1 MEEMRNVKRAEG
13 EDGLMCINT
22 EWGGFGDDGSLS
34 DILTEFD
41 ITVDQTSVN
50 PGVHT

>member
-1 MEEMRNVKRAEG
+1 MEEMRNVKRVEG

-22 EWGGFGDDGSLS
+22 EWGGFGDDGSLG